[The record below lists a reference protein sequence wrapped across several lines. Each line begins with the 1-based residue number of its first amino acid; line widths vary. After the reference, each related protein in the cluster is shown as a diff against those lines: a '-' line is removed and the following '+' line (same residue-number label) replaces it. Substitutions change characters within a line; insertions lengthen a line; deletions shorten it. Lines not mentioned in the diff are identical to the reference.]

1 MSIFLILL
9 AAGESKRLKSS
20 VPKPYITVNKKKLLE
35 HALNSFRNFRA
46 IKKTVIVYNKK
57 HKKHLNKLN
66 LKNILKITGGKT
78 RQESTF
84 GALNKIKK
92 MNCKKVLIHDA
103 ARPFPSKKIINEIIK
118 KLRTNHAVVPII
130 KVIDATK
137 RVKKKI
143 IFKNIKRNSLRFSQT
158 PQGFTFKKI
167 YEKHK
172 KNINTLF
179 DDDSALF
186 TDDGEKVVSINGSK
200 TNLKITDK
208 EDLDIFKSLT
218 KGKNYSGIGF
228 DVHRLVIGK
237 KLYLGGIK
245 IPFVL
250 GLKGHSDAD
259 PVLHAL
265 IDSLLGACRLGDIG
279 KLFSDKNNKYK
290 NIRSTFLLRKI
301 IELIKS
307 KNFSINNIDINI
319 IAQKP
324 KVKKYSKKMIQK
336 ISSLCEI
343 NPNEINNNID
353 VVIDAKVPGANLIY
367 PIPKKVTNNKF
378 ILLIIFGYR
387 GYNLRCYR
395 ISFSN

>member
-20 VPKPYITVNKKKLLE
+20 VPKPYIIVNNKKLLE
-35 HALNSFRNFRA
+35 HALNSFRDFRA

-57 HKKHLNKLN
+57 HKKYLNKLN
-66 LKNILKITGGKT
+66 PKNTLKILGGKT

-84 GALNKIKK
+84 KALKKIKK

-118 KLRTNHAVVPII
+118 KLKTNHAVVPII
-130 KVIDATK
+130 KVNDATK
-137 RVKKKI
+137 RVEKKI

-172 KNINTLF
+172 KNMNTSV

-208 EDLDIFKSLT
+208 EDLDIFKSLI

-228 DVHRLVIGK
+228 DIHRLVKGR

-245 IPFVL
+245 IPFFL

-265 IDSLLGACRLGDIG
+265 IDSLLGACRLGNIG
-279 KLFSDKNNKYK
+279 KLFSDKNKKYK
-290 NIRSTFLLRKI
+290 NIRSTILLKKV

-319 IAQKP
+319 IVQKP
-324 KVKKYSKKMIQK
+324 KIKKYSKKMIQT
-336 ISSLCEI
+336 ISKLCEI
-343 NPNEINNNID
+343 NPNKINIKGKTTEKLGLIGKEKAIASE
-353 VVIDAKVPGANLIY
+353 VITSVIKYD
-367 PIPKKVTNNKF
+367 
-378 ILLIIFGYR
+378 
-387 GYNLRCYR
+387 
-395 ISFSN
+395 

>member
-20 VPKPYITVNKKKLLE
+20 VPKPYITVNNKKLLE
-35 HALNSFRNFRA
+35 YALNSFQDFRS

-66 LKNILKITGGKT
+66 PKNTLKIAGGKT

-84 GALNKIKK
+84 KALKKIKK

-130 KVIDATK
+130 KVNDATK
-137 RVKKKI
+137 RVEKKI

-172 KNINTLF
+172 KNMNTSV

-186 TDDGEKVVSINGSK
+186 TDDGEKVVSINGGK
-200 TNLKITDK
+200 KNLKITDK
-208 EDLDIFKSLT
+208 EDLDIFKSLI
-218 KGKNYSGIGF
+218 KGKSYSGIGF
-228 DVHRLVIGK
+228 DVHRLVKGR

-245 IPFVL
+245 IPFVI

-279 KLFSDKNNKYK
+279 KLFSDKNKKYK
-290 NIRSTFLLRKI
+290 NIRSTILLRKV

-324 KVKKYSKKMIQK
+324 KIKKYSKKMIQTISK
-336 ISSLCEI
+336 ICEI
-343 NPNEINNNID
+343 NPNQINI
-353 VVIDAKVPGANLIY
+353 KGKTTEKLGLIGKEKA
-367 PIPKKVTNNKF
+367 IASEAIASVTK
-378 ILLIIFGYR
+378 YA
-387 GYNLRCYR
+387 
-395 ISFSN
+395 

>member
-20 VPKPYITVNKKKLLE
+20 VPKPYITVNNKKLLE
-35 HALNSFRNFRA
+35 HALNSFKDFRA

-66 LKNILKITGGKT
+66 PKNTLKIVGGKT

-84 GALNKIKK
+84 KALKKIKK
-92 MNCKKVLIHDA
+92 MNCKKVLIHDS
-103 ARPFPSKKIINEIIK
+103 ARPFPSKKIINQIIR

-130 KVIDATK
+130 KINDATK
-137 RVKKKI
+137 RVEKKI
-143 IFKNIKRNSLRFSQT
+143 IFKNIKRNSLRFTQT

-172 KNINTLF
+172 KNINTYV

-186 TDDGEKVVSINGSK
+186 IDDGEKVVSINGSK
-200 TNLKITDK
+200 RNLKITDK
-208 EDLDIFKSLT
+208 EDLDIIKSLT

-228 DVHRLVIGK
+228 DVHRLVKGR

-279 KLFSDKNNKYK
+279 KLFPDKNKKYK
-290 NIRSTFLLRKI
+290 NISSAILLGKV

-307 KNFSINNIDINI
+307 ENFSINNIDINI

-324 KVKKYSKKMIQK
+324 KIKKYSKKMIRK
-336 ISSLCEI
+336 ISKLCEI
-343 NPNEINNNID
+343 NPNEINIKGKTTERLGLIGKGKAIASE
-353 VVIDAKVPGANLIY
+353 VITSV
-367 PIPKKVTNNKF
+367 NK
-378 ILLIIFGYR
+378 YDQ
-387 GYNLRCYR
+387 
-395 ISFSN
+395 

>member
-9 AAGESKRLKSS
+9 AAGESKRLKSTE
-20 VPKPYITVNKKKLLE
+20 PKPYIIVDNKRLLE
-35 HALNSFRNFRA
+35 HALNSFQDFRA
-46 IKKTVIVYNKK
+46 IKKTIIVYNKK

-66 LKNILKITGGKT
+66 PKNTLKIAGGKT

-84 GALNKIKK
+84 KALKKIKK

-130 KVIDATK
+130 KVNDATK
-137 RVKKKI
+137 RVKKKV
-143 IFKNIKRNSLRFSQT
+143 IFKNIKRNSLRLSQT

-172 KNINTLF
+172 KNMNTSI

-208 EDLDIFKSLT
+208 EDLDIFKSLI
-218 KGKNYSGIGF
+218 KGKSYSGIGF
-228 DVHRLVIGK
+228 DVHRLVKGR

-245 IPFVL
+245 IPFIL

-279 KLFSDKNNKYK
+279 KLFSDKNKKYK
-290 NIRSTFLLRKI
+290 NIRSTILLKKV
-301 IELIKS
+301 IELIES
-307 KNFSINNIDINI
+307 KDFSINNIDINI
-319 IAQKP
+319 IAQRP
-324 KVKKYSKKMIQK
+324 KIKKYSKRMIQT
-336 ISSLCEI
+336 ISKLCEI
-343 NPNEINNNID
+343 NPNQVNIKGKSAEKLGLIGKGKAIASE
-353 VVIDAKVPGANLIY
+353 VITSVIKYD
-367 PIPKKVTNNKF
+367 
-378 ILLIIFGYR
+378 
-387 GYNLRCYR
+387 
-395 ISFSN
+395 